1 MAAKLRAKPTV
12 LCALAMAL
20 LVGGC
25 NNATMSSDRAQ
36 INAMVIRPTSLG
48 VSTSVR
54 MDPRRFEAASFE
66 LANTR
71 RD

>member
-1 MAAKLRAKPTV
+1 
-12 LCALAMAL
+12 MAL

-36 INAMVIRPTSLG
+36 INAIVIRPTSLG
-48 VSTSVR
+48 VSTSAR
-54 MDPRRFEAASFE
+54 MDPRRFEPASFE
-66 LANTR
+66 VANTR